1 MPAWR
6 GAGPAVRHGVRVI
19 LPAAVGPEPRCA
31 GGGAHDRG
39 GRRGPRSYLYVH
51 AEAIVVEGRRA
62 FVGSE
67 NLSAA
72 SLDHNREL
80 GVIVADTGAIQTLES
95 TFDGDWAQ
103 AS

>member
-19 LPAAVGPEPRCA
+19 LPAAVGPGPRCA
-31 GGGAHDRG
+31 GGGAHDCG

-80 GVIVADTGAIQTLES
+80 DVIVADPSAVQRLES
-95 TFDGDWAQ
+95 TCDGAWTQ
-103 AS
+103 VS